1 LVTLNVTILRHDE
14 RKEGSMDERLTA
26 MRRRR
31 WSQTAGTRV
40 SSPNEARTLIEQLG
54 IITHFP
60 ASPEFPNLY
69 HAFMGDPDAAMDPK
83 HDSPAGEV
91 YTWRW
96 HLGRLRAG
104 FYTAIVRKRPTW
116 VSWDLLPAVLRLR
129 GELRTPDELFDVG
142 VISAGAYR
150 VARALEAAGEA
161 LSTARL
167 RAEAG
172 FPTGREQRAAY
183 QKAVEELDSRLMLT
197 KEFSADDDGMHHAL
211 VMDRYRDQLNK
222 AERLTP
228 EEAFDRFLAAYL
240 PGAAYGLPVPLARH
254 LGVEETQLR
263 AALERMAGS
272 GAVRGEGEGKN
283 RIYVWIDDS

>member
-1 LVTLNVTILRHDE
+1 
-14 RKEGSMDERLTA
+14 MDEHAIEARQ
-26 MRRRR
+26 RS
-31 WSQTAGTRV
+31 WSQTPGTRV
-40 SSPNEARTLIEQLG
+40 SDPQEAKELIGRLG
-54 IITHFP
+54 VVTHFP

-69 HAFMGDPDAAMDPK
+69 HAFMGDPNAATDSK

-96 HLGRLRAG
+96 HLGRMRAG
-104 FYTAIVRKRPTW
+104 FYTAVVRKRPTW

-142 VISAGAYR
+142 VISEGAYR
-150 VARALEAAGEA
+150 VARTLEAAGDA
-161 LSTARL
+161 LSTGRL

-172 FPTGREQRAAY
+172 FPTSREQRAAY

-197 KEFSADDDGMHHAL
+197 KEFSPDDDEMHHAL
-211 VMDRYRDQLNK
+211 VMDHYRDQLNE

-228 EEAFDRFLAAYL
+228 EDAFDRFLATYL
-240 PGAAYGLPVPLARH
+240 PGAAYALPVPLARH

-263 AALERMAGS
+263 AALERLVGS
-272 GAVRGEGEGKN
+272 GASSREGEGKSAV
-283 RIYVWIDDS
+283 YVWVTDS